1 MLMEVHSYVQS
12 LNPIYRINKLNIMK
26 KQVNFYLK
34 MKIYYINYKD
44 NKIYNLISLN
54 GVKRQ
59 QKFNFYLKNI

>member
-34 MKIYYINYKD
+34 MKIY
-44 NKIYNLISLN
+44 
-54 GVKRQ
+54 
-59 QKFNFYLKNI
+59 

>member
-1 MLMEVHSYVQS
+1 MFLMLMEVHSYVQS

-54 GVKRQ
+54 GVKR
-59 QKFNFYLKNI
+59 